1 MFDIGF
7 TELILIGVVALVVVG
22 PQRLPVATRT
32 IGALLGRAQRYVND
46 VKSDIQRQMDLE
58 ELRKVQQQVKSMG
71 EEIQSSVQ
79 NVEKEVSSVTSS
91 VSDSVNTAWESF
103 DSPSDTS
110 ASASSSSR
118 RGWNIN
124 APEPSWSEQMEQRR
138 VRDKLRG
145 RMRKRFLQKRVLD

>member
-32 IGALLGRAQRYVND
+32 IGTLLGRAQRYVND
-46 VKSDIQRQMDLE
+46 VKSDIQRQVDLE
-58 ELRKVQQQVKSMG
+58 ELRKVQQQVKTMG
-71 EEIQSSVQ
+71 EEIQSSVES
-79 NVEKEVSSVTSS
+79 VEKEVGGVTST
-91 VSDSVNTAWESF
+91 VSDSVNAAWEDLES
-103 DSPSDTS
+103 SDDT
-110 ASASSSSR
+110 ASSSPSR

-138 VRDKLRG
+138 VRDKLRN
-145 RMRKRFLQKRVLD
+145 RMRKRFLQKRVIDE

>member
-58 ELRKVQQQVKSMG
+58 ELRKVQQQVKTMG
-71 EEIQSSVQ
+71 EEIQSTVQ
-79 NVEKEVSSVTSS
+79 GVEKEVSGVASS
-91 VSDSVNTAWESF
+91 MTDSVNSAWEGVE
-103 DSPSDTS
+103 DSPESS
-110 ASASSSSR
+110 AQATSR

-138 VRDKLRG
+138 VRDKLRN
-145 RMRKRFLQKRVLD
+145 RMRKRFMQKRVIE